1 MAKPDK
7 CISVEE
13 ARNLQSN
20 WVETRAAEIKKAE
33 GATDAR
39 DFTFSLND
47 LQEFLDYVKEA
58 STEQGISNPG
68 VRVYFGAYD
77 SEESTK
83 ATVFLAATDGAG
95 GDANNNYNVDPLN
108 RGNTGWPPNDY

>member
-20 WVETRAAEIKKAE
+20 WVETRAVEIKKAE

-39 DFTFSLND
+39 DFTFSL
-47 LQEFLDYVKEA
+47 
-58 STEQGISNPG
+58 T
-68 VRVYFGAYD
+68 
-77 SEESTK
+77 
-83 ATVFLAATDGAG
+83 
-95 GDANNNYNVDPLN
+95 
-108 RGNTGWPPNDY
+108 